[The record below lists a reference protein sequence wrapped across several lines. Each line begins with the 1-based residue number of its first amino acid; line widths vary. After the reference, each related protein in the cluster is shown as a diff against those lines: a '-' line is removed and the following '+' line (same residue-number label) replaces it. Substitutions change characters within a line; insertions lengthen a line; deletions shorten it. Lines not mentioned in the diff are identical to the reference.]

1 MDGLEKLAQ
10 ELDCLV
16 KDLASTLLVVA
27 VKNGKYL
34 ILHIGDGVIGYV
46 KTKR

>member
-27 VKNGKYL
+27 VKMEN
-34 ILHIGDGVIGYV
+34 I
-46 KTKR
+46 